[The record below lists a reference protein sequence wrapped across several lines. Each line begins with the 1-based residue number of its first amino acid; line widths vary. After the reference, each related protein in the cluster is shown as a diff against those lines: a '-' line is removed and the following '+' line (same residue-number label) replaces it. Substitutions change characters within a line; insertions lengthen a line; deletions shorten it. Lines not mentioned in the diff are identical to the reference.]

1 MLSLTPHGW
10 SAFVAHTAGN

>member
-1 MLSLTPHGW
+1 MLSLTPHAW